1 MTDALKIGIVGL
13 GQQGDF
19 YTNMFHG
26 REVKPGITLP
36 MLQGGQLIAVCDG
49 DAEKRARIAT
59 EFPAL
64 AVYADYAEMLEQGG
78 LDAVLIE
85 TPHYFHPQMAIDAMA
100 RDIHVLVEK
109 PAGVFTNDVQ
119 RMNDMAA
126 TKPDLKFAMM
136 FNQRTNPL
144 YQKLKA
150 LVEDGAIGAI
160 RFCDWT
166 ITNWWR
172 PQGYY
177 DMSAW
182 RATWAGEGG
191 GVLIN
196 QAPHQID
203 LWQWICGV
211 PETVFSKAGYGS
223 QRDIAVEDDVVA
235 MVTYAGGATGVFRTC
250 THDLMG
256 TDRFEILG
264 DRGKIIVEDSSKI
277 ILRSLSKP
285 EREISDSMDPAAAA
299 DIFKGVIDLN
309 DYISEEVFEFDSVW
323 GQQHYDVIQNFIDAI
338 RTNAPLIAEGRE
350 GIRALEITNAM
361 HLSSWLEKEVSL
373 PIDADLYEAELK
385 ARMRAEASG

>member
-1 MTDALKIGIVGL
+1 MSDTVKVGIVGL

-19 YTNMFHG
+19 YTKMFHG
-26 REVKPGITLP
+26 LEVKPGITLP
-36 MLQGGQLIAVCDG
+36 ALDGGILSAVCDG
-49 DAEKRARIAT
+49 DAAKRAAIAQQ
-59 EFPAL
+59 FPDL
-64 AVYADYAEMLEQGG
+64 DIYADYHDMLDHAG

-85 TPHYFHPQMAIDAMA
+85 TPHFFHPQMAIDAMQ
-100 RDIHVLVEK
+100 RGLHVLVEK

-119 RMNDMAA
+119 RMNDFAA

-144 YQKLKA
+144 YQKVKD
-150 LVEDGAIGAI
+150 LVESGAIGTL

-203 LWQWICGV
+203 LWQWICGR
-211 PETVFSKAGYGS
+211 PQTVYAKAGYGS
-223 QRDIAVEDDVVA
+223 QRAIAVEDDVVA
-235 MVTYAGGATGVFRTC
+235 MVTYEGGATGVFRTC

-264 DRGKIIVEDSSKI
+264 DQGKIIVEESNKI
-277 ILRSLSKP
+277 ILRRLSKP
-285 EREISDSMDPAAAA
+285 EREISDSMDAAAAA
-299 DIFKGVIDLN
+299 DIFKGVIDL
-309 DYISEEVFEFDSVW
+309 DAFISEEVFRFDSVW
-323 GQQHYDVIQNFIDAI
+323 GQQHFDVIQNFLDAI
-338 RTNAPLIAEGRE
+338 RSDTPLVAAGAEG
-350 GIRALEITNAM
+350 IYALEITNAM
-361 HLSSWLEKEVSL
+361 HLSSWLDREVSL
-373 PIDADLYEAELK
+373 PIDADLFEAELQK
-385 ARMRAEASG
+385 RIAAETSA